1 MLQNPLIMEL
11 KNHGGIRIFPNRVE
25 KFPNKLVQVTF
36 SISFIQNDHAHSD
49 SRNGHSGKEIPQVLY
64 PSDLS
69 SQSILR
75 IVQLRQI

>member
-11 KNHGGIRIFPNRVE
+11 KNHGGINLNFPNRVE

-49 SRNGHSGKEIPQVLY
+49 SRHGHSGNRNSTSTVPFRFKFKKY
-64 PSDLS
+64 
-69 SQSILR
+69 LR
-75 IVQLRQI
+75 IVQIR